1 MNAELR
7 RKAKKK
13 NDFKK
18 KIKSMNNAVFGKA
31 MEKIIK
37 NCQIK
42 LVTTKKEEE
51 TVWCWNQIIILQIFL
66 QKICCL

>member
-7 RKAKKK
+7 RKAKKKK

-18 KIKSMNNAVFGKA
+18 KIKSMNNGVFGKA

-37 NCQIK
+37 NS
-42 LVTTKKEEE
+42 
-51 TVWCWNQIIILQIFL
+51 
-66 QKICCL
+66 